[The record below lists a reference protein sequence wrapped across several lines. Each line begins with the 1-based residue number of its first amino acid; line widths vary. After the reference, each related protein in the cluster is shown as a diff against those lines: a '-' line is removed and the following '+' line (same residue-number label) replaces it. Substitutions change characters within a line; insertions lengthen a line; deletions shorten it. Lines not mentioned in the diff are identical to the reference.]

1 MPAAHKPAS
10 AHLAFWPGGDS
21 RSGVI
26 PEPTV
31 IVRMRENDTR
41 KARHSWRVVGLM
53 RPGSVRWMGPLV
65 LAMSAVDAQSEQ
77 TGHAPIGRSASVAI
91 PPPIARAFR
100 AAIDEAARFVGATAP
115 NPPVGCAIL
124 DRHGDILTV
133 AAHHRAGMPHA
144 EALALRQCAEQGLMA
159 RAAIA
164 VVTLEPCNHTGRTGP
179 CSEAI
184 LASPI
189 RAVWVGVAD
198 PNPRVAGGGIDRLR
212 GGGCAVQVLDQDVDL
227 AAACRALIAPFAH
240 WSRTGRPW
248 LTVKQAVDAAG
259 SMIPPA
265 GRTTFTSD
273 SALTLAHL
281 LRRATDAIVTGTGT
295 VLADRPGLDV
305 RRVAD
310 HADRAARL
318 LVVCDRTGRVPADWR
333 ANAVARGFDVR
344 TCDDIARLPEM
355 LGAAGVLWAMVEAG
369 PGLLAALRAA
379 GLWDDWLTIG
389 VGPDGTERLDVAVRT
404 GTDTPLRLF
413 PELAAVL
420 TAPEGEACFP
430 AS

>member
-1 MPAAHKPAS
+1 
-10 AHLAFWPGGDS
+10 
-21 RSGVI
+21 
-26 PEPTV
+26 
-31 IVRMRENDTR
+31 
-41 KARHSWRVVGLM
+41 
-53 RPGSVRWMGPLV
+53 
-65 LAMSAVDAQSEQ
+65 MSAVNAESDGA
-77 TGHAPIGRSASVAI
+77 GHAPPGRSVPAALPCPVAW
-91 PPPIARAFR
+91 PLIARAFR

-124 DRHGDILTV
+124 DRHGDILTI

-189 RAVWVGVAD
+189 RTVWVGVAD

-212 GGGCAVQVLDQDVDL
+212 AGGCAVHVLDQGAEP

-240 WSRTGRPW
+240 WSRTGRAW
-248 LTVKQAVDAAG
+248 LTVKQAVDASG

-265 GRTTFTSD
+265 GQTTFTSD
-273 SALTLAHL
+273 AALTLAHR
-281 LRRATDAIVTGTGT
+281 LRRATDAIVTGSGT

-310 HADRAARL
+310 HADRAPRL
-318 LVVCDRTGRVPADWR
+318 LAVCDRKGRVPADWR
-333 ANAVARGFDVR
+333 ASAAARGFDVWI
-344 TCDDIARLPEM
+344 CDDITRLPEM
-355 LGAAGVLWAMVEAG
+355 LGAAGVLWALVEAG

-389 VGPDGTERLDVAVRT
+389 VGPDGTERLDVAVRM

-413 PELAAVL
+413 PELAASL